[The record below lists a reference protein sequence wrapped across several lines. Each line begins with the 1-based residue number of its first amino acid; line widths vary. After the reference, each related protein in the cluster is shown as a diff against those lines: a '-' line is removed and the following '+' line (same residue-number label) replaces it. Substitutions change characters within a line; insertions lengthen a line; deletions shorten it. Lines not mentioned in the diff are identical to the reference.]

1 VSEKVGSA
9 PAMCRGILFTI
20 KSARG
25 DGVSHMRRFFTLVF
39 LITVFFSSAFGQANA
54 GSAHFAGEWD
64 ATIRPATDTGGGA
77 YDVQFGLTI
86 SGAAPTFHAA
96 VHNGTDVMPFSRVEW
111 DGKTLTMHFDSYDGR
126 LAVHC
131 AQPSCMSLVGEY
143 SRMTHA
149 GEVHYQFE
157 AKRRAESAGPK
168 KASATQGPALAG
180 KWTFSI
186 SFHKGSPDS
195 VAPGT
200 FVERGAEA
208 GGDGERNDVQGTIAL
223 LSGDLGMLHGYIA
236 SRKGALPEFVLT
248 RFDGIHVTRMEGKFL
263 SADHI
268 AGNLQFDPTTIVPFT
283 ATRSG
288 VSAVA
293 ALNPESVTKVRNPA
307 APFRF
312 HGIDPLTG
320 REVTSDDPR
329 FRGKA
334 IIVDIFGTWCPN
346 CHDEEPVLVDLY
358 NRYHK
363 QGLEIVG
370 LAYEYTNDEK
380 RSARML
386 ALYRKQYDIPFTL
399 LVAGSTDDGQIAKTL
414 PQLVG
419 FGAYPTTIFLDRD
432 HRVKIIHAGFE
443 SPATGMFD
451 AVKARF
457 QHNVEEILNR
467 PH

>member
-1 VSEKVGSA
+1 
-9 PAMCRGILFTI
+9 MRRGILFTL

-25 DGVSHMRRFFTLVF
+25 GVSHMRRFVTLVF
-39 LITVFFSSAFGQANA
+39 LVTAFFPLAFGQASA
-54 GSAHFAGEWD
+54 GSTHFAGRWD

-77 YDVQFGLTI
+77 YDVRFGLTI
-86 SGAAPTFHAA
+86 SGEATSFHA
-96 VHNGTDVMPFSRVEW
+96 VVDNGTDVMPFSRVEW

-126 LAVHC
+126 LTVHC

-157 AKRRAESAGPK
+157 AKRRSESAVPRRMLK
-168 KASATQGPALAG
+168 TQGPALAG

-200 FVERGAEA
+200 FVECGPEA
-208 GGDGERNDVQGTIAL
+208 GGDGEGNDVQGTIAL
-223 LSGDLGMLHGYIA
+223 LSGDLGMLHGYISA
-236 SRKGALPEFVLT
+236 KGSLPTFVLT
-248 RFDGIHVTRMEGKFL
+248 RFDGIHVTRMVGKFL

-268 AGNLQFDPTTIVPFT
+268 EGTLQFDPTTIVPFT

-288 VSAVA
+288 VSAAA
-293 ALNPESVTKVRNPA
+293 ALNPESVTKVRNPDV
-307 APFRF
+307 PFRF

-320 REVTSDDPR
+320 REVTSEDPR

-358 NRYHK
+358 NRYHE

-380 RSARML
+380 RSAWML
-386 ALYRKQYDIPFTL
+386 ALYRKQYGIPFTL

-414 PQLVG
+414 PQLIG
-419 FGAYPTTIFLDRD
+419 FGAYPTTIFLDRE

>member
-1 VSEKVGSA
+1 MRRAVTL
-9 PAMCRGILFTI
+9 IFLFT
-20 KSARG
+20 AL
-25 DGVSHMRRFFTLVF
+25 FPL
-39 LITVFFSSAFGQANA
+39 AFGQA
-54 GSAHFAGEWD
+54 SARHTPHFAGQWD
-64 ATIRPATDTGGGA
+64 ATIRPASNTGGGA
-77 YDVQFGLTI
+77 YNVRFGLTI
-86 SGAAPTFHAA
+86 STDAPFFHAA

-111 DGKTLTMHFDSYDGR
+111 NGKTLTMYFDSYDGR
-126 LAVHC
+126 LTVRC
-131 AQPSCMSLVGEY
+131 AQPSCASLVGEY

-157 AKRRAESAGPK
+157 AKRRAESAVPRKVSAARGPV
-168 KASATQGPALAG
+168 LAG
-180 KWTFSI
+180 KWIFSI

-200 FVERGAEA
+200 FVEQATET
-208 GGDGERNDVQGTIAL
+208 GGDDDRADVQGTIAL
-223 LSGDLGMLHGYIA
+223 LSGDLGMLHGYVA
-236 SRKGALPEFVLT
+236 SPKFVLT
-248 RFDGIHVTRMEGKFL
+248 RFDGIHVTRMVGRFL
-263 SADHI
+263 SADRI
-268 AGNLQFDPTTIVPFT
+268 AGTLQFDPMTIVPFT
-283 ATRSG
+283 AARSG
-288 VSAVA
+288 VSVA
-293 ALNPESVTKVRNPA
+293 TTLNPESVTKIRNPSEA
-307 APFRF
+307 FRF
-312 HGIDPLTG
+312 QGINPLTG

-358 NRYHK
+358 NRYHA

-386 ALYRKQYDIPFTL
+386 ALYRKQYGIPFTL

-419 FGAYPTTIFLDRD
+419 FGAYPTTIFLDRE
-432 HRVKIIHAGFE
+432 HRVKIIRAGFE
-443 SPATGMFD
+443 GPATGMFD

-457 QHNVEEILNR
+457 RRNVEEILNR